1 MPKKVLVVDDDPNTV
16 RFLSVALEEN
26 GYEAVGAADGKEG
39 FEKAVAEKPDLIL
52 LDVMMP
58 KRTGF
63 TMLKQMKKTEGME
76 NVPVIMLTGVTASLE
91 AQDDKSDD
99 TFEQPF
105 ARLRDSLRKT
115 IDEMKQD
122 GVDSPDFF
130 IEKPIEDVFFLIVGA
145 PRCGKTTFGAA
156 LHHALGAGIVARPHM
171 QSFLQKQNRD
181 AHQARSDLHRLRGK
195 RFAIASN
202 TTVDSTQYDV
212 TNMHFTRKHCAT

>member
-39 FEKAVAEKPDLIL
+39 FEKAVSEKPDLIL

-63 TMLKQMKKTEGME
+63 TMLKQMKKTDGME

-130 IEKPIEDVFFLIVGA
+130 IEKPIDPDLVIAKIRELIGE
-145 PRCGKTTFGAA
+145 
-156 LHHALGAGIVARPHM
+156 
-171 QSFLQKQNRD
+171 
-181 AHQARSDLHRLRGK
+181 
-195 RFAIASN
+195 
-202 TTVDSTQYDV
+202 
-212 TNMHFTRKHCAT
+212 

>member
-130 IEKPIEDVFFLIVGA
+130 IEKPIDPDLVIAKIRELIGE
-145 PRCGKTTFGAA
+145 
-156 LHHALGAGIVARPHM
+156 
-171 QSFLQKQNRD
+171 
-181 AHQARSDLHRLRGK
+181 
-195 RFAIASN
+195 
-202 TTVDSTQYDV
+202 
-212 TNMHFTRKHCAT
+212 